1 MPTFYPPTIK
11 DLPGVLPESRGIARD
26 LGRHYKYSRSRSVV
40 RRAGHWVAVD
50 YPLDTE
56 ITETSG
62 FLGGHTYT
70 VTDAVAAELV
80 ADGFVVT

>member
-1 MPTFYPPTIK
+1 M
-11 DLPGVLPESRGIARD
+11 
-26 LGRHYKYSRSRSVV
+26 